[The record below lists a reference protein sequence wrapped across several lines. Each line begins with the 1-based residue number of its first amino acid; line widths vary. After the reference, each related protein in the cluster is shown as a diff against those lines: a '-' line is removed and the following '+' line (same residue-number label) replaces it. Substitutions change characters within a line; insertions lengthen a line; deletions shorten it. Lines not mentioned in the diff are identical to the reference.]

1 MECGDKEKFIMEKV
15 IFIIEKLGGNVYI
28 GDVEKVV
35 DVLFVLLYFKK
46 N

>member
-1 MECGDKEKFIMEKV
+1 MERGDKEKFITEKV

-35 DVLFVLLYFKK
+35 DVLFVVIIF
-46 N
+46 